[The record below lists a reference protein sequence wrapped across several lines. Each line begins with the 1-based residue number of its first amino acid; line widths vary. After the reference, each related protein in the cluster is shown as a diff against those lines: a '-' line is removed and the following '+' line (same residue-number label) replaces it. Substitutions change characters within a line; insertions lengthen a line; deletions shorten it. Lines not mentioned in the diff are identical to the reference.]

1 VVPRDLKQLTDAEV
15 RGWGQQIALT
25 LYFYEYFDLE
35 VSLLF
40 GETSIA
46 NLNATAVELELKRH
60 PVMQSL
66 FNAAARQLGEFD
78 LLATENSGRAVKF
91 ALRLQLETFSFC
103 GEPVVEVGFC
113 GSARLISREVLSPA
127 VFSYGEPNA
136 DSRYSDALIETF
148 SLGGTSI
155 THNMSRISLFLDIS
169 RLEMPPFCQFRFFRV
184 SSEHEMDHEAVELF
198 GLEKL
203 WVHGTGLTI
212 NICSMSTG
220 ISV

>member
-1 VVPRDLKQLTDAEV
+1 MQRPTVPPRCPMDRGANWAANVACCRCCDCCFFVRLYDRSAEKSQAI
-15 RGWGQQIALT
+15 RCGSSRPQTADRCRSQRLGPANLT

-60 PVMQSL
+60 PAMQSL

-91 ALRLQLETFSFC
+91 ALQLQLETFSLC

-136 DSRYSDALIETF
+136 DSRYSDIQ
-148 SLGGTSI
+148 
-155 THNMSRISLFLDIS
+155 
-169 RLEMPPFCQFRFFRV
+169 P
-184 SSEHEMDHEAVELF
+184 
-198 GLEKL
+198 L
-203 WVHGTGLTI
+203 W
-212 NICSMSTG
+212 
-220 ISV
+220 